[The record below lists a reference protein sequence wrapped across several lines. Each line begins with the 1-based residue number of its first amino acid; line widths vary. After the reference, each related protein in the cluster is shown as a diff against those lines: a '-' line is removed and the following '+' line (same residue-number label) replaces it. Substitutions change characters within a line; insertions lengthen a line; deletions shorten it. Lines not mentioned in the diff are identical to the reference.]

1 MKASIESPASILEP
15 GIGLRDYFAAHLAAA
30 IIIAPKQV
38 GVPRPTMEAM
48 AGQAFEF
55 ADAMLRVRSR

>member
-1 MKASIESPASILEP
+1 MKAPIESPAPNLEP
-15 GIGLRDYFAAHLAAA
+15 VIGLRDYFAAHLAAA
-30 IIIAPKQV
+30 ILVAPKQV
-38 GVPRPTMEAM
+38 GVPRPDMEAM

>member
-1 MKASIESPASILEP
+1 MKASDESPASNPES

-38 GVPRPTMEAM
+38 GVPRPDLEAM
-48 AGQAFEF
+48 AGQAYQF

>member
-1 MKASIESPASILEP
+1 MKPATDANPTDLEA

-38 GVPRPTMEAM
+38 GVPRPTMEAI
-48 AGQAFEF
+48 AAQAFEF
-55 ADAMLRVRSR
+55 ADAMVRVRSR